1 MSYAVGL
8 IGTPWGTA
16 SLPHFQQAAFDAIGL
31 DARYEAWDLPP
42 EEVEE
47 FIRGLRT
54 PDALGANVTIPYR
67 RRPCATWTACTRP
80 PASSARSTRSS
91 TRRPPR
97 GFNTDVAGFQAALKD
112 VGFDARGVNA
122 VVWGA
127 GGAAR
132 AVAWALVWRKATSIT
147 IVNRTAVRAARLR
160 HDVPRRSPAATPA
173 ACACGPAAPTTPPP
187 SARCRSATSSCIA
200 PPWHARLGG
209 ARRDAFPST
218 RSTRR
223 RWWWTW
229 SPTRCRRRSCGSP
242 PAPATASSAAGHARA
257 PGRGLLRAVDPP
269 RAPHGRHDRRR
280 APRDGGGFVS
290 VTAGAKHDESPA
302 EGRSHE

>member
-1 MSYAVGL
+1 MSVRVGL
-8 IGTPWGTA
+8 IGHPLGH
-16 SLPHFQQAAFDAIGL
+16 SISPHFQQAAFDAIGL

-54 PDALGANVTIPYR
+54 PDALGANVTIPYKEAALR
-67 RRPCATWTACTRP
+67 YVDRLHETARFVGAINTIVNEGGHL
-80 PASSARSTRSS
+80 A
-91 TRRPPR
+91 

-160 HDVPRRSPAATPA
+160 HDVSSALTGGDAGGVRLRASGADDPAATGALQVCDLVVHCTPVGMQGSDEPDATPFPVDALNPQALVVDLVANPLQTPLMREA
-173 ACACGPAAPTTPPP
+173 A
-187 SARCRSATSSCIA
+187 
-200 PPWHARLGG
+200 
-209 ARRDAFPST
+209 
-218 RSTRR
+218 
-223 RWWWTW
+223 
-229 SPTRCRRRSCGSP
+229 
-242 PAPATASSAAGHARA
+242 AAGHRVI
-257 PGRGLLRAVDPP
+257 GGLPMLVHQGAASFELWTRRVPPMAVMT
-269 RAPHGRHDRRR
+269 AAARR
-280 APRDGGGFVS
+280 AMAEVS
-290 VTAGAKHDESPA
+290 
-302 EGRSHE
+302 